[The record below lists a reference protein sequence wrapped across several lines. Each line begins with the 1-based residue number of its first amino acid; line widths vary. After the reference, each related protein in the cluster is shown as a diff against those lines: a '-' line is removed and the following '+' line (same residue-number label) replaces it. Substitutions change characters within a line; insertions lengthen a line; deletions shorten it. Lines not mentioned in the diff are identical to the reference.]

1 MLVETMSIMH
11 SCSAFVPSIDSAK
24 YTTEQL
30 LSQLAGSVLMDDL
43 R

>member
-11 SCSAFVPSIDSAK
+11 SCSEFAPSIDSAK
-24 YTTEQL
+24 YRTELL
-30 LSQLAGSVLMDDL
+30 LSRLADSVLTDGL